1 MPKGCSQPFGGAE
14 AGKEVDV
21 KDSFGHWYTCEV
33 LEVDD
38 ADHPSA
44 IYVPWLGWAQ
54 KYDEW
59 VHAAACVQASRGIG
73 QYALDRAR

>member
-1 MPKGCSQPFGGAE
+1 M
-14 AGKEVDV
+14 GKEVDV
-21 KDSFGHWYTCEV
+21 RDSFGHWYTCEV

-59 VHAAACVQASRGIG
+59 VHAAACVQA
-73 QYALDRAR
+73 